1 MAGFRKC
8 VGEFLLDNNAYRLPE
23 PVPSS
28 SLPSRGRTASREHP
42 EQCACQS
49 VRFETVT
56 NPDKRTKETEAQ
68 RKRQLSGNRFSL
80 IEAGGSSTLTISVGL
95 ARIPCTVSRIW

>member
-8 VGEFLLDNNAYRLPE
+8 VGEFLLDNNPHRLPE

-28 SLPSRGRTASREHP
+28 SLPSRRRTASREHP

-68 RKRQLSGNRFSL
+68 RKRHLSTRAAFAILSASS
-80 IEAGGSSTLTISVGL
+80 IASGGGASFPAID
-95 ARIPCTVSRIW
+95 